1 MAETT
6 LDTEKYR
13 KLLERRLAYLENRLE
28 NIEDHLDDPKS
39 RDWEEHA
46 AESEGDEVMEELG
59 ISGQQEIKAINAA
72 LARIE
77 NGTYGECAKCGEPIQ
92 QARLDAVPHTPFCSK
107 CASGN

>member
-1 MAETT
+1 MAEPT

-28 NIEDHLDDPKS
+28 NIEDQLDDPKS